1 MGGKRTGTGEQIL
14 FYAAPLLI
22 LLLSGCAL
30 HDAQE
35 RAFSAQLRNGDAEQ
49 ARKVLDGSDRI
60 IDDKALFGYILL
72 FSDGA
77 SPQYD
82 PHMAQVYLDRITA
95 IYPESPYTGYAAQAV
110 RLMKRADSAERER
123 AELNDKLLQVRKAMA
138 DQAAANAESLKA
150 LDEAEKRLAAE
161 NRELNDRLKALS
173 RENEKLRSQQ
183 ERMKEIDLNG
193 GRKGLGH

>member
-1 MGGKRTGTGEQIL
+1 MGGERTGTGKQVL
-14 FYAAPLLI
+14 FYAAPLLM

-35 RAFSAQLRNGDAEQ
+35 RAFSAQLKNGDTGQ
-49 ARKVLDGSDRI
+49 ARQVLDGSDRI

-72 FSDGA
+72 FSDA
-77 SPQYD
+77 SSPQYD
-82 PHMAQVYLDRITA
+82 PHMAQVYLNRITA
-95 IYPESPYTGYAAQAV
+95 IYPESPYTGYAVQVV
-110 RLMKRADSAERER
+110 RLMKRVEIAEREM
-123 AELNDKLLQVRKAMA
+123 AKLNDKLVQTGKALA
-138 DQAAANAESLKA
+138 DQAAANAESRKA
-150 LDEAEKRLAAE
+150 LDEAEKRFTAE

-193 GRKGLGH
+193 GRKGLGN